1 MMILYKF
8 FCIEKSSKTSV
19 HKLVDLLDVKLT
31 EKKAK
36 TVWRDW
42 EELQKPGKWHKNMI
56 KDWVRTTFSF
66 EYNACYLW
74 VVCCPGA

>member
-1 MMILYKF
+1 M
-8 FCIEKSSKTSV
+8 
-19 HKLVDLLDVKLT
+19 DLLDVKQT

-56 KDWVRTTFSF
+56 KNWVRTTFSLF
-66 EYNACYLW
+66 IGCLLSRSINIA
-74 VVCCPGA
+74 